1 MIVICDQEARKNER
15 RRGDGPLNI
24 IIMSRTLRF
33 FHVRPRGFES
43 NLCPPSGWVRARSR
57 SSASCCSTAFGSPLC
72 PRVSFPRSA
81 THASLRGRRRRISP
95 LLATRRGEKGAGGF
109 RGPLPHHR
117 TAPFPR
123 GICPGGQPP
132 ILATSLRS
140 RSSFPPF
147 SRGFLLPPSPF
158 RPSERAGAYAAVEAL
173 EKKRSVKRVSSDSW
187 LPLHPRLIV
196 MTAFSD

>member
-1 MIVICDQEARKNER
+1 MICDQEATKNER
-15 RRGDGPLNI
+15 RRGDGPLNII

-33 FHVRPRGFES
+33 FHVRPRGFVS
-43 NLCPPSGWVRARSR
+43 NLCPPGGWPSPSGWVRARSR

-72 PRVSFPRSA
+72 PRVSFPRSP
-81 THASLRGRRRRISP
+81 THASRRGRRRGISP
-95 LLATRRGEKGAGGF
+95 LLATRGEKELEVFVA
-109 RGPLPHHR
+109 PLPHHR

-123 GICPGGQPP
+123 GICPGAQPP

-158 RPSERAGAYAAVEAL
+158 RPSERAGACAEVEAL
-173 EKKRSVKRVSSDSW
+173 EKKMIY
-187 LPLHPRLIV
+187 L
-196 MTAFSD
+196 